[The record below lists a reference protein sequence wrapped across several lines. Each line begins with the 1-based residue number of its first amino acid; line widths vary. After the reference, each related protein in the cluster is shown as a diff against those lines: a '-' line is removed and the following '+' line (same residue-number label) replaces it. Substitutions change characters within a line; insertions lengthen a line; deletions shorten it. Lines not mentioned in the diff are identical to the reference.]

1 MNDLELLERDLFL
14 NGTLCEVCGKLMPDL
29 VPEDGRIL
37 NTPPGHRRRC
47 DDCYGETRQLI
58 MNNKKIP

>member
-29 VPEDGRIL
+29 VPEEGKIL

-47 DDCYGETRQLI
+47 DDCKEEI
-58 MNNKKIP
+58 NE